1 MVVVEMAVAVVVIL
15 VVVVM
20 VAISLDGKISASA
33 VLLAFC
39 R

>member
-33 VLLAFC
+33 VLLAFN